1 MGQCVTG
8 RDSGN
13 GMADNRI
20 ARVTDM
26 SPTRRTFLSQAGL
39 AALAVGTGA
48 FAGCSAPARTSPGA
62 PPAAGALS
70 IPVDRIPV
78 GGGLILDN
86 ANFVVTQPTEGEF
99 KAFNK
104 MCTHQGCP
112 VSEILDRDIH
122 CKCHGAKF
130 SIEDGSVTNGPAT
143 KPLKAARAE
152 LDGDQ
157 VKVSA

>member
-1 MGQCVTG
+1 MTP
-8 RDSGN
+8 D
-13 GMADNRI
+13 
-20 ARVTDM
+20 
-26 SPTRRTFLSQAGL
+26 RRTFLSQAGL

-48 FAGCSAPARTSPGA
+48 LAGCGAPARTSPGA
-62 PPAAGALS
+62 PPAANTLS
-70 IPVDRIPV
+70 IPASSIPV
-78 GGGLILDN
+78 GGGTILDN

-99 KAFNK
+99 RAFNK

-112 VSEILDRDIH
+112 VSDIQGTDIH
-122 CKCHGAKF
+122 CRCHGAKF

-143 KPLKAARAE
+143 EPLRAARAE

>member
-1 MGQCVTG
+1 MTP
-8 RDSGN
+8 D
-13 GMADNRI
+13 
-20 ARVTDM
+20 
-26 SPTRRTFLSQAGL
+26 RRTLLSQAGL

-48 FAGCSAPARTSPGA
+48 LAGCSAPTRTSPGA
-62 PPAAGALS
+62 PPAANTLS
-70 IPVDRIPV
+70 IPASRIPV
-78 GGGLILDN
+78 GGGVILDE

-112 VSEILDRDIH
+112 VSDIQGTDIH

-130 SIEDGSVTNGPAT
+130 SIADGSVTNGPAT
-143 KPLKAARAE
+143 KPLKAAKAE

-157 VKVSA
+157 VKITA